1 MSPRNREMCFA
12 WLTQTGPRHTP
23 TRDAPAADAAG
34 IVTPARNARSGVVG
48 RASPARST
56 AVFQERPH
64 VVMRAAQMENERIAF
79 ALENQTEV
87 QTAAAFH
94 EGRNPTQPEARVQMR
109 LPERIDRR
117 RHCGE
122 NLGTASGRNRL
133 KKSRRCE
140 SLHATRSAALE
151 ISRSLPDAR
160 ARMVSRRIFKP
171 ARAVS
176 RTVTP
181 YSDAK

>member
-1 MSPRNREMCFA
+1 MFRLADYNRP
-12 WLTQTGPRHTP
+12 TSHP

-94 EGRNPTQPEARVQMR
+94 ERRNSTQAEARVQMR
-109 LPERIDRR
+109 LPERFHRR

-122 NLGTASGRNRL
+122 HFRASIRRNRL
-133 KKSRRCE
+133 KKPRGCE